1 MILVTFH
8 DVNILTEFHNLLYD
22 ARHSASANCALQ
34 CDGTNCQTVG
44 RSLWV
49 ERKSLASSVVTRVK
63 RDTHMEISPKMDEAF
78 FWLCTCVFPL
88 VVVVLLLV
96 QWLKRR
102 ALSAAVD
109 REVSLRA
116 DTSDERGDTSNEI
129 EEPYGEVKKER
140 NLGVLLVSFVIP
152 LLLVIPLSGF
162 VLSGVGISETPLAK
176 AFCWSIEAIVL
187 LAGAGMGALAVEEN
201 GNPWKGAKWG
211 LWLAAIASFALV
223 FLVNLVRIIG
233 PGV

>member
-1 MILVTFH
+1 
-8 DVNILTEFHNLLYD
+8 
-22 ARHSASANCALQ
+22 
-34 CDGTNCQTVG
+34 
-44 RSLWV
+44 
-49 ERKSLASSVVTRVK
+49 
-63 RDTHMEISPKMDEAF
+63 MEISPKMDEAF

-88 VVVVLLLV
+88 VVVVLLTGSMAEAPRVECCCGSRGFAACRYL
-96 QWLKRR
+96 RR
-102 ALSAAVD
+102 AWTTERDRRAV
-109 REVSLRA
+109 RRS
-116 DTSDERGDTSNEI
+116 
-129 EEPYGEVKKER
+129 EEGKD
-140 NLGVLLVSFVIP
+140 LGVLLVSFVIP

-162 VLSGVGISETPLAK
+162 VISGVGISETPLAK

>member
-1 MILVTFH
+1 
-8 DVNILTEFHNLLYD
+8 
-22 ARHSASANCALQ
+22 
-34 CDGTNCQTVG
+34 
-44 RSLWV
+44 
-49 ERKSLASSVVTRVK
+49 
-63 RDTHMEISPKMDEAF
+63 MEISPKMDEAF

-96 QWLKRR
+96 QWLKRH

-116 DTSDERGDTSNEI
+116 DTSEEI
-129 EEPYGEVKKER
+129 EEPYGDVKNER
-140 NLGVLLVSFVIP
+140 DLGVLLVSFVIP
-152 LLLVIPLSGF
+152 MLLVIPLSGF
-162 VLSGVGISETPLAK
+162 VLSGVGISETPLVK
-176 AFCWSIEAIVL
+176 ASCWSIEAIVL

-223 FLVNLVRIIG
+223 CLVNLVRIIG